1 MHEIDEWSFEP
12 LAPELYQRMLNRREQ
27 LDTIGSENL
36 SGPLFATAP
45 KRWFACRR
53 RTVLIGQETYGWGFS
68 EPCPADNRHHHSI
81 STLKDIGQRADA
93 VAKLCDAYVKF
104 DLGKSNS
111 KLERTP
117 FWRMHRLLAN
127 RLGDGDYQSVMWLN
141 VVAVDY
147 CAFGASSASM
157 WWNLTYEDVDLVAEW
172 QRGKLTSELKKL
184 KPDCVVFASGPNYD
198 RYLRAEFGELKVSQ
212 VDKFDALSLAQMS
225 DRDAVLPSATYRMY
239 HPGYIMR
246 RGIWNN
252 LERFVESLL

>member
-1 MHEIDEWSFEP
+1 
-12 LAPELYQRMLNRREQ
+12 MLDNTKQ
-27 LDTIGSENL
+27 LESIGLENL
-36 SGPLFATAP
+36 SAPLFATTP
-45 KRWFACRR
+45 KKWADQKKR
-53 RTVLIGQETYGWGFS
+53 VILVGQETYGWGYS
-68 EPCPADNRHHHSI
+68 EPCPADKKHRHSL
-81 STLKDIGQRADA
+81 STLGDVCRREDA
-93 VAKLCDAYVKF
+93 LAKLCGAYAEF
-104 DLGKSNS
+104 DLGKSNP

-117 FWRMHRLLAN
+117 FWRMHRLLAKTFG
-127 RLGDGDYQSVMWLN
+127 GDDYQSVMWLN
-141 VVAVDY
+141 VASVDY

-157 WWNLTYEDVDLVAEW
+157 WWNLSYEDVDRVAEW